1 MPLFNIQFNAP
12 KLQKFITE
20 KRQVLEQSRAAKMKR
35 MQQDFTR
42 ISKREREYT
51 QKLLEE
57 IIPIKVSW
65 NEDAWKKLQEYNPLK
80 VEVVPKEEDYDAD
93 EESDDDPSGVQ
104 A

>member
-1 MPLFNIQFNAP
+1 MPLINIQFNAP

-65 NEDAWKKLQEYNPLK
+65 NEDAWKKLQEFNPLK
-80 VEVVPKEEDYDAD
+80 VEVIAKEDYDAD
-93 EESDDDPSGVQ
+93 DESEDDPSGVQ